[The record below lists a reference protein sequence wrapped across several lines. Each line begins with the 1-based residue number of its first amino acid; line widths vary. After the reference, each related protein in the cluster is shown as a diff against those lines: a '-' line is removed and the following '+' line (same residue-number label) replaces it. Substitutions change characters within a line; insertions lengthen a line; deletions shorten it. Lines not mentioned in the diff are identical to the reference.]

1 MLKFYFNRKQYE
13 EVGNEKVE
21 KKIEGER
28 VFRGQKYKVAK
39 VDKTRDVGWGV

>member
-1 MLKFYFNRKQYE
+1 MGFLKFLKLKFHFYRKQYE

-28 VFRGQKYKVAK
+28 VFRGQKYKMSK
-39 VDKTRDVGWGV
+39 V